1 MLSKLKQIKNNKNG
15 INATII
21 IYLLY
26 LEKRYHSLFLKIL
39 RKLVWQPYLCINL
52 QPSSFTLQSLLTLR
66 LPHPYMIIIHGG
78 CRVGEHCTIYH
89 ECTLGMIETKSTK
102 VPTIMDNVYIGCK
115 SLILGGVTLHKG
127 VIIGAGIIV
136 TKDVPAN
143 HTTFAYIA
151 TRKNNQSS
159 HNK

>member
-115 SLILGGVTLHKG
+115 SLILGGC
-127 VIIGAGIIV
+127 
-136 TKDVPAN
+136 N
-143 HTTFAYIA
+143 FAQRCYY
-151 TRKNNQSS
+151 RCR
-159 HNK
+159 